1 MEPYR
6 VFISSIMNRALEDL
20 TTERNAARAGVE
32 QFVPV
37 TMAWAFEEE
46 PASSKPL
53 LDFYLDG
60 VKTADLFLLI
70 LAENVT
76 KPVQEE
82 YRIACE
88 HGKPMLIFCKDVATR
103 KLETAELLRSIAV
116 KYDAFANAV
125 ELREKIRR
133 SLGQHLLQLI
143 RGEAG
148 GGNQLGDR
156 IARLRRFSSERKLVA
171 ILPTVPRSQYNS
183 FTVEEVK
190 STSVTF
196 QKNGIAN
203 VAIPLERIED
213 VLETDAYQAPTIHLN
228 GRLQWITSRQNWIF
242 RPEKPRLDDPLG
254 IGLGREVAR
263 ESPLAE
269 ETLNRLQ
276 QSHRLGW
283 LNPRNVP
290 GREVFFDNDG
300 FHLTSGGQIL
310 TLSRVSA

>member
-1 MEPYR
+1 M
-6 VFISSIMNRALEDL
+6 
-20 TTERNAARAGVE
+20 
-32 QFVPV
+32 
-37 TMAWAFEEE
+37 
-46 PASSKPL
+46 
-53 LDFYLDG
+53 
-60 VKTADLFLLI
+60 
-70 LAENVT
+70 
-76 KPVQEE
+76 
-82 YRIACE
+82 
-88 HGKPMLIFCKDVATR
+88 
-103 KLETAELLRSIAV
+103 
-116 KYDAFANAV
+116 

-183 FTVEEVK
+183 FTVEVI

-242 RPEKPRLDDPLG
+242 RPEKPPLDDPLR

-283 LNPRNVP
+283 SNPRNVP
-290 GREVFFDNDG
+290 GREVF
-300 FHLTSGGQIL
+300 LTMTGSI
-310 TLSRVSA
+310 